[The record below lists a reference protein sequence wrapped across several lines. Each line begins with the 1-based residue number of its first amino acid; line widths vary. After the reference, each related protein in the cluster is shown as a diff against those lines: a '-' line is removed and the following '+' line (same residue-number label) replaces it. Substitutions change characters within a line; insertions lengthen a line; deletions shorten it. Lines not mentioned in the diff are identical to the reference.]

1 MSLRGVGLA
10 VGVLVALLALAL
22 LLGQVLPGGEEAKV
36 AIIVG
41 VLVVVG
47 LVLGKLVKP
56 HAGLRWPMRI
66 ATVGAGVLIL
76 GWYGLS
82 LRGEEVQEELVEV
95 PAVSASEPAA
105 GSSGGGGSS
114 GRGGSSGGDD
124 DGAQRRP
131 SGPQLLGMGRFRA
144 LDHPGRGR
152 AEVVRS
158 GGRTLVQ
165 LRDFQTDAGP
175 DLRLYLSTDD
185 QASDFVD
192 LGELKGNSGN
202 QRYTVP
208 SGTNVER
215 FDTVLVWCRAFSVP
229 FTAATLRRG

>member
-1 MSLRGVGLA
+1 MTTRPASPVLRVALA

-22 LLGQVLPGGEEAKV
+22 LLGQVVPGGERTKI

-47 LVLGKLVKP
+47 LVLGKLVKSR
-56 HAGLRWPMRI
+56 ADLRWPMRI

-95 PAVSASEPAA
+95 PAAMAAEEPAPA
-105 GSSGGGGSS
+105 A
-114 GRGGSSGGDD
+114 GGSSGGRDE
-124 DGAQRRP
+124 ATERRPRP

-144 LDHPGRGR
+144 LDHPGSGR
-152 AEVVRS
+152 AEVVRT
-158 GGRTLVQ
+158 GGRTIVQ
-165 LRDFQTDAGP
+165 LRDFETDAGP

-185 QASDFVD
+185 GASDFVD

-208 SGTNVER
+208 RGTDVDR
-215 FDTVLVWCRAFSVP
+215 FDTVLVWCRAFSVG
-229 FTAATLRRG
+229 FTAATLRSG

>member
-10 VGVLVALLALAL
+10 VGVLVALIALAL

-41 VLVVVG
+41 VLIVVG

-82 LRGEEVQEELVEV
+82 LRGEEVQEDLVEV
-95 PAVSASEPAA
+95 PAMSASEPATGG
-105 GSSGGGGSS
+105 GSSGGGSAPS
-114 GRGGSSGGDD
+114 EP
-124 DGAQRRP
+124 RRP

-208 SGTNVER
+208 RGTSVER